1 MNKKV
6 ECISEI
12 LPRTT
17 NFRILDLLI
26 NTAQWGLGSD
36 SVPLTYKNYIEASD
50 KKDLGFTY
58 KTFDIYNNVNITTE
72 LNTYANLIFDTI
84 QKFCRSY
91 KLIKPTRYIWNYY
104 NRGSEGT
111 WHVDNG
117 NDPEGDYITAIYNL
131 NRSDGY
137 LQIKQFDSGTED
149 ARIYNSSPS
158 EAIVF
163 HSGLEHRGVGPSK
176 FTGRFNL
183 AMMME
188 LK

>member
-6 ECISEI
+6 ECISEV

-26 NTAQWGLGSD
+26 NTAQWELGSD

-91 KLIKPTRYIWNYY
+91 KLIKPTRYIWNYH
-104 NRGSEGT
+104 NRGS
-111 WHVDNG
+111 
-117 NDPEGDYITAIYNL
+117 
-131 NRSDGY
+131 
-137 LQIKQFDSGTED
+137 
-149 ARIYNSSPS
+149 
-158 EAIVF
+158 
-163 HSGLEHRGVGPSK
+163 
-176 FTGRFNL
+176 
-183 AMMME
+183 
-188 LK
+188 